1 LRPKKENL
9 VFLDDLDL
17 EDDDEFLTDV
27 VFFLLQEQNT
37 MVHII
42 YI

>member
-27 VFFLLQEQNT
+27 VVFLLQEQNT

>member
-27 VFFLLQEQNT
+27 VVFLLQELNT